1 VGEFFEVFIK
11 KPSTLTPPGGK
22 GTHPLGR
29 TRRTGTSGATAPPLP
44 GCPGGHKPAMLMYL
58 RFVFENEKG
67 GYLRRGGK
75 KGRKSRRKE
84 IVG

>member
-1 VGEFFEVFIK
+1 
-11 KPSTLTPPGGK
+11 
-22 GTHPLGR
+22 
-29 TRRTGTSGATAPPLP
+29 
-44 GCPGGHKPAMLMYL
+44 MLMYL
-58 RFVFENEKG
+58 RFVFKNEKG